1 MMAPRGT
8 ATDWLVALGLA
19 FGVAAIGGGLTVLDD
34 WYYNL
39 EQPWFKPPDLL
50 FGPAWTLLFILM
62 AWSGVLAWRTAA
74 EDEPSLRTRRSKL
87 LMLWAFNGLANMGW
101 SLLYFYLQRPDWAL
115 AEVVLLWLSIVLL
128 IRHTSPYN
136 KRAALLLW
144 PYLAW
149 VSFAAMLNL
158 ATVVLNGPF
167 G

>member
-1 MMAPRGT
+1 MMAPRT
-8 ATDWLVALGLA
+8 TSTDWLVAFGLA

-62 AWSGVLAWRTAA
+62 AISGVLAWRTAA
-74 EDEPSLRTRRSKL
+74 DDEIQLTTRRYKL

-101 SLLYFYLQRPDWAL
+101 SLLYFFLQRPDWAL
-115 AEVVLLWLSIVLL
+115 AEVVLLWLSILLL
-128 IRHTSPYN
+128 IRHARPYN
-136 KRAALLLW
+136 QWAALLLFA
-144 PYLAW
+144 YLVW
-149 VSFAAMLNL
+149 VSFAALLNL

>member
-50 FGPAWTLLFILM
+50 FGPAWTLLFTLM

>member
-34 WYYNL
+34 WYYSL

-74 EDEPSLRTRRSKL
+74 EDEPSLRIRRSKL

-101 SLLYFYLQRPDWAL
+101 SLLYFFLQRPDWAL

-128 IRHTSPYN
+128 IRHTMRYN
-136 KRAALLLW
+136 KRAALILW

-158 ATVVLNGPF
+158 ATVVLNAPF
-167 G
+167 V

>member
-50 FGPAWTLLFILM
+50 FGPAWTILFILM

-74 EDEPSLRTRRSKL
+74 EDELGLGARSARL
-87 LMLWAFNGLANMGW
+87 LLLWTLNGLANMGW

-115 AEVVLLWLSIVLL
+115 AEVVVLWLSIVLL
-128 IRHTSPYN
+128 IRHTMRYN
-136 KRAALLLW
+136 KRAALILW

-149 VSFAAMLNL
+149 VSFAAVLNL
-158 ATVVLNGPF
+158 ATVVLNAPF
-167 G
+167 V

>member
-34 WYYNL
+34 WYYSL

-50 FGPAWTLLFILM
+50 FGPAWTILFILM
-62 AWSGVLAWRTAA
+62 AISGVLAWRTAA
-74 EDEPSLRTRRSKL
+74 DDEFQLATRRSKL

-115 AEVVLLWLSIVLL
+115 VEVVLLWLSIVFL

-167 G
+167 S

>member
-1 MMAPRGT
+1 MAPRGT

-19 FGVAAIGGGLTVLDD
+19 FGVAAIAGGLTVLDD

-50 FGPAWTLLFILM
+50 FGPAWTTLFILM

-74 EDEPSLRTRRSKL
+74 EDELSLSARRARL
-87 LMLWAFNGLANMGW
+87 LLLW
-101 SLLYFYLQRPDWAL
+101 FYLQRPDWAL
-115 AEVVLLWLSIVLL
+115 AEVVVLWLSIVLL
-128 IRHTSPYN
+128 IRHTMRYN
-136 KRAALLLW
+136 KRAALILW

-158 ATVVLNGPF
+158 ATAVLNAPF
-167 G
+167 V